1 MGENG
6 DKGVPEKVP
15 ARMGVGVESYKYK
28 KKNAREN
35 GGRPYVDVLSEVDGV
50 Q

>member
-6 DKGVPEKVP
+6 EEGVPEKVP

-35 GGRPYVDVLSEVDGV
+35 GG
-50 Q
+50 